1 VLLDA
6 LGTLVELQPPAPRL
20 VRELSARFG
29 LTVDPACAADAIAA
43 EIAYYRAHLEE
54 GRDESSLAALRT
66 RCAEVVRDSLSL
78 SADLD
83 LTDALLASLEFR
95 CYGDVTPALETL
107 RGRGLRLVVVSNWD
121 VSLGAVLDRLG
132 ISELLDGVLTSAE
145 VGVRKPAAE
154 IFRRGLLLAGVQ
166 AGDAVHVGD
175 GLEEDVRGA
184 LAAGVEPIWLRRGGA
199 SGEAPRGKAP
209 PGVRVIGSL
218 AELPDMV

>member
-1 VLLDA
+1 
-6 LGTLVELQPPAPRL
+6 
-20 VRELSARFG
+20 
-29 LTVDPACAADAIAA
+29 
-43 EIAYYRAHLEE
+43 
-54 GRDESSLAALRT
+54 
-66 RCAEVVRDSLSL
+66 LSL

-83 LTDALLASLEFR
+83 LTDALLASLEFG

-154 IFRRGLLLAGVQ
+154 IFRRGLLLAGVP